1 MGNLKSTGIVLYLAI
16 QLLAIGVISINRI
29 SLENGVFS
37 TGTTGT
43 AVSACLTITTV
54 IMLLATIF
62 GIANIRNVYRM
73 IEKEAQ
79 YKFQEIN
86 LKNIADINRD
96 LCIQKH
102 DFLNHIHIVY
112 GLILID
118 RYNEAK
124 EYIENT
130 FDGIAG
136 TRRVIKTGNVVL
148 TALLESKNRIA
159 SLKGIDMHIDVH
171 GSFAEMPVKPWEIT
185 GILGNLID
193 NAIDAVSNLTQGKG
207 HIHISI
213 TNSSDEYIFRINN
226 NGPLIGAETISR
238 IFSAGYTTKTQQG
251 RGMGL
256 FIVKSIS
263 DNYKGSV
270 MVESNPARGTT
281 FEVLLPKAQND
292 ERGENT
298 I

>member
-1 MGNLKSTGIVLYLAI
+1 MGNLKHGIVLYLVI
-16 QLLAIGVISINRI
+16 QLLAIGIFSISRI
-29 SLENGVFS
+29 GLEHNIFTS
-37 TGTTGT
+37 GT
-43 AVSACLTITTV
+43 AVSAWLTITTV

-62 GIANIRNVYRM
+62 GIVYKRNVYRM
-73 IEKEAQ
+73 IEKEAR
-79 YKFQEIN
+79 YKIQEIN
-86 LKNIADINRD
+86 LQNIEALNRD
-96 LCIQKH
+96 LCIHKH

-118 RYNEAK
+118 RYSEAK

-136 TRRVIKTGNVVL
+136 ARRVIKTGNVVL

-159 SLKGIDMHIDVH
+159 DLKGIDMHIDVH
-171 GSFAEMPVKPWEIT
+171 GSFAEMSVKPWEIT

-193 NAIDAVSNLTQGKG
+193 NAIDAVSDLTQGKG
-207 HIHISI
+207 NIHIII
-213 TNSSDEYIFRINN
+213 TNGSDEYIFRINN
-226 NGPLIGAETISR
+226 NGSTIGEETISR
-238 IFSAGYTTKTQQG
+238 IFSAGYTTKAQKG
-251 RGMGL
+251 HGMGL
-256 FIVKSIS
+256 YIVKSIL

-270 MVESNPARGTT
+270 RVESNQARGTT
-281 FEVLLPKAQND
+281 FEVLLPKVQND